1 MSIII
6 IKKRQDFILSHQMGT
21 KLNGKYLIFQ
31 KRDRKDNSD
40 SICFGFTVTKKIG
53 IAVIRNKIK
62 RRLKSIVM
70 FLVKNKKKYFDNGHN
85 YVLIG
90 KSKIIDA
97 PYCEIKKEM
106 TDNFLKFKE
115 NK

>member
-1 MSIII
+1 MSIIT
-6 IKKRQDFILSHQMGT
+6 IKKRQDFILSHQIGT

-40 SICFGFTVTKKIG
+40 SIYFGFTVTKKIG

-62 RRLKSIVM
+62 RRLKSITM

-85 YVLIG
+85 YVLIS
-90 KSKIIDA
+90 KPKIIDA
-97 PYCEIKKEM
+97 QFCEIKKEM
-106 TDNFLKFKE
+106 TENFLKFKE
-115 NK
+115 E

>member
-1 MSIII
+1 MSIIT
-6 IKKRQDFILSHQMGT
+6 IKKRQDFILSHQIGT

-40 SICFGFTVTKKIG
+40 SIYFGFTVTKKIG

-62 RRLKSIVM
+62 RRLKSITM

-106 TDNFLKFKE
+106 TDNFLKF
-115 NK
+115 